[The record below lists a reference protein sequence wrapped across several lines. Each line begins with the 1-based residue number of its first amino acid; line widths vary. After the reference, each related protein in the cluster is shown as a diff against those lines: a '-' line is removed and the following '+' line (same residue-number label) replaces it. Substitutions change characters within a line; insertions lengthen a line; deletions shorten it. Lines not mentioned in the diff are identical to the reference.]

1 VTAASDRLVATSSQ
15 TVGPF
20 FHFGL
25 ATDPRLGQMT
35 GPETAGDRIRLR
47 VRVIDGA
54 GEPLPDALVELWQA
68 DAGGRYVERP
78 DHAHVDPGQAFR
90 GWGRL
95 PTTATGEC
103 EFATIRP
110 GATTAG
116 DGRPQ
121 AAHINV
127 CLFARGML
135 RHIFTRL
142 YFADDPMLAAD
153 PVLALVPES
162 RRATLIAHEADGVW
176 RFDIRLQGDSE
187 TVFFDL

>member
-1 VTAASDRLVATSSQ
+1 MTDSNDRLVATSSQ

-25 ATDPRLGQMT
+25 ATDPLLGQMT
-35 GPETAGDRIRLR
+35 GPRQLAIAFAFACGWF
-47 VRVIDGA
+47 DGA

-68 DAGGRYVERP
+68 DAGGRYVEQP
-78 DHAHVDPGQAFR
+78 DHADADPGQAFR

-95 PTTATGEC
+95 PTSASGEC

-116 DGRPQ
+116 DGRPAGGAHQ
-121 AAHINV
+121 RVSVFPRDHAAH
-127 CLFARGML
+127 LHAHLLRGRSDARGGPGAGPGA
-135 RHIFTRL
+135 RGSPPH
-142 YFADDPMLAAD
+142 AD
-153 PVLALVPES
+153 
-162 RRATLIAHEADGVW
+162 RTQADGMW
-176 RFDIRLQGDSE
+176 AFDIHLQGDRE